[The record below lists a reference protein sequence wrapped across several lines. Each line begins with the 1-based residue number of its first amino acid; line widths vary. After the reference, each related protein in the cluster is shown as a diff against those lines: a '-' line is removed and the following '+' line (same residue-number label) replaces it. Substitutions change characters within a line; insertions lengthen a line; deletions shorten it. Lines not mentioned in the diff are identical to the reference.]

1 MRFYRNLL
9 GILVALSLMLG
20 VAGCKSELLPVPP
33 PPPPPSTTTDN
44 NTETQP
50 DQTPATDTE
59 PSEDTEPLSEVDITS
74 DLATIS
80 FPDSIIFS
88 MKGTSNPAV
97 KTIVLEYGS
106 DKRSLV
112 AEINKIEPDFQEG
125 TEINTSWSWEMKKT
139 GSLPPGAT
147 VWWQWK
153 ITDTEGNTT
162 ATPKQSMTYQDT
174 RFQWQVTELTTMD
187 IYWQGQSA
195 ALKQELTA
203 ELESKLLRIQLD
215 STIPTERK
223 PKIFVYTSS
232 EQLRGA
238 MLHEQEWAGA
248 VAYPSYNIILT
259 AVDTTTLEWAKRALP
274 HEITHLLVGET
285 VFGPFGDIP
294 HWLNEGLAR
303 YSEGTMTAYDRQLLN
318 KAFDEDN
325 LISVRSLASSFPT
338 DPGQAYLAYA
348 QSGSIVTFLIEDF
361 GWEKMRQL
369 LSVFKEGSTYDKA
382 LQEVYG
388 FDTNGLEAQWQEY
401 LGKSL

>member
-1 MRFYRNLL
+1 MQFIRNLL
-9 GILVALSLMLG
+9 AIVVFLSLMLG
-20 VAGCKSELLPVPP
+20 VAGCQSEPLPVPP
-33 PPPPPSTTTDN
+33 PPPPPAATTSN
-44 NTETQP
+44 NTQTQTETSP
-50 DQTPATDTE
+50 PTTE
-59 PSEDTEPLSEVDITS
+59 PVETPTPVSGTNITS
-74 DLATIS
+74 NLATVS
-80 FPDSIIFS
+80 FPDSITFS
-88 MKGTSNPAV
+88 LKGTSNPAV

-112 AEINKIEPDFQEG
+112 AEINKIEPEFQEG
-125 TEINTSWSWEMKKT
+125 IKIDASWSWEMKKM

-153 ITDTEGNTT
+153 ITDIEGNTT
-162 ATPKQSMTYQDT
+162 VVPKQSMTYQDT
-174 RFQWQVTELTTMD
+174 RFQWQITELATMD
-187 IYWQGQSA
+187 IYWQDQNA
-195 ALKQELTA
+195 TLKQELTA
-203 ELESKLLRIQLD
+203 ELESKLSRIELNV
-215 STIPTERK
+215 SIPAERK

-238 MLHEQEWAGA
+238 MLHEQEWTGA
-248 VAYPSYNIILT
+248 VAYSNYNIILT
-259 AVDTTTLEWAKRALP
+259 AVDTATLEWAKRALP
-274 HEITHLLVGET
+274 HEITHLLVGEFI
-285 VFGPFGDIP
+285 FGPFGDIP

-303 YSEGTMTAYDRQLLN
+303 YSEGTITEYDRQLLN
-318 KAFDEDN
+318 KAFDEGS

-348 QSGSIVTFLIEDF
+348 EAGSIVTFLIENF

-401 LGKSL
+401 LGKNR